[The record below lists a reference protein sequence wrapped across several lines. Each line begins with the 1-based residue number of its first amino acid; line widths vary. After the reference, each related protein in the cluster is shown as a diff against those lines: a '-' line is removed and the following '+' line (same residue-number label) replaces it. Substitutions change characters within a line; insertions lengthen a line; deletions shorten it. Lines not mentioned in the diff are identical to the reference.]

1 MLKSIQIRHYVLIE
15 SLDIDFHDGF
25 SVMTG
30 ETGAGKSIILGAM
43 NLLMGQRA
51 ESRVISDGADKCT
64 VEGIFD
70 VTGYGLQQLFDENG
84 LDYDETDTIVRR
96 EVSATGKSRAFIND
110 TPVSLALLREI
121 GAHLIDIHSQHQNL
135 LLGTESFQ
143 FSVVDSFA
151 ADGAELTAYRKCF
164 DGWRECRARLEN
176 LRQEE
181 AQNRRE
187 QDFLQFQFDELEK
200 AKLYTGEQEELESE
214 QSILSNAEDIKAA
227 LYQASESL
235 DGEQGGAIRSV
246 RSALHSLESASRNL
260 PAASELTERLQSC
273 LIELRDINESA
284 GRLGDGTNY
293 DPQRLEAVS
302 ERLDLLY
309 SLLKKHGYDSVDGL
323 IGFRDELET
332 KLNRLESYSEDIKEA
347 ERQVRELHSQ
357 MEAHA
362 LQLRKLRTEA
372 ASALEK
378 RITDA
383 LTPLGMPNATFRI
396 QLTDSGT
403 FDRNGADRL
412 QFMFTANKGSKL
424 QELSET
430 ASGGELSRVMLTV
443 KSVMAGARNLP
454 TIIFDEIDT
463 GVSGAVAGKMALMMR
478 DMCKDGRQVIAIS
491 HLPQIAAKSGAH
503 YLVYKKEGEAATHT
517 HISELDEK
525 GHITEI
531 ARMISGETI
540 TAAALDNARALIEE

>member
-110 TPVSLALLREI
+110 TPVSLALLKEI

-200 AKLYTGEQEELESE
+200 AKLSQGEQEELESE

-323 IGFRDELET
+323 IGFRDELEA
-332 KLNRLESYSEDIKEA
+332 KLNRLESCSEDIKEA

-454 TIIFDEIDT
+454 TIIFDEIGT

-478 DMCKDGRQVIAIS
+478 EMCKDGRQVIAIS

>member
-151 ADGAELTAYRKCF
+151 ADCAELTAYRKCF

-200 AKLYTGEQEELESE
+200 AKLSQGEQEELESE

-323 IGFRDELET
+323 IGFRDELEA

-383 LTPLGMPNATFRI
+383 LTPLGMPNATFKI

-478 DMCKDGRQVIAIS
+478 EMCKDGRQVIAIS

>member
-151 ADGAELTAYRKCF
+151 ADCAELTAYRKCF

-200 AKLYTGEQEELESE
+200 AKLSQGEQEELESE

-323 IGFRDELET
+323 IGFRDELEA

-396 QLTDSGT
+396 HLTDSGT

>member
-164 DGWRECRARLEN
+164 DGWRECRARLED

-200 AKLYTGEQEELESE
+200 AKLSQGEQEELESE

-323 IGFRDELET
+323 IGFRDELEA

-478 DMCKDGRQVIAIS
+478 EMCKDGRQVIAIS

>member
-121 GAHLIDIHSQHQNL
+121 GAHLVDIHSQHQNL

-151 ADGAELTAYRKCF
+151 ADCAELTAYRKCF

-200 AKLYTGEQEELESE
+200 AKLSQGEQEELESE

-293 DPQRLEAVS
+293 DPQRLEVVS

>member
-164 DGWRECRARLEN
+164 DGWRECRARLED

-200 AKLYTGEQEELESE
+200 AKLSQGEQEELESE

-323 IGFRDELET
+323 IGFRDELEA

>member
-151 ADGAELTAYRKCF
+151 ADCAELTAYRKCF

-200 AKLYTGEQEELESE
+200 AKLSQGEQEELESE

-302 ERLDLLY
+302 ERLNLLY

-347 ERQVRELHSQ
+347 ERQVCELHSQ